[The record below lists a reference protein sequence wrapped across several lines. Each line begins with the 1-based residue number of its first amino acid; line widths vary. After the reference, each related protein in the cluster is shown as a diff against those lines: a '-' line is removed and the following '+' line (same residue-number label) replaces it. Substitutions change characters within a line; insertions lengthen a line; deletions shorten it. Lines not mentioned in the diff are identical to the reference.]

1 MGRLQSSRI
10 SNGAVQQNMNLT
22 ECKSNLIPIPDQEIQ
37 QKYKELFLKYT
48 SLFEKSKTLIS
59 EGKQDVEALIE
70 GSFDESKIM
79 EAE

>member
-1 MGRLQSSRI
+1 
-10 SNGAVQQNMNLT
+10 MNLT

-59 EGKQDVEALIE
+59 EAKQDVEALIE